1 MDTFRAIK
9 DALDYA
15 YYALSAKEA
24 YDIKLPKEEIS
35 QLYELSLIVN
45 NKLKEMNEIS

>member
-15 YYALSAKEA
+15 YYALAAKEA
-24 YDIKLPKEEIS
+24 YDIKLTREDVSK
-35 QLYELSLIVN
+35 LYELSTIVN
-45 NKLKEMNEIS
+45 NKLKELIEIP